1 MNWWVTDVLANLGVP
16 ALVAWVF
23 WVVASICLHELGHG
37 VVAIWRGDRTP
48 IETGHMTLNPMVH
61 MGPAS
66 LLVFAVAGFAW
77 GMMPVNPSRFRGRY
91 DDALVAAAGPA
102 VNLVLAVVCTVA
114 GALWIA
120 AGGDWG
126 LIQPNPTLFAN
137 MQMFFLL
144 GAMLNTALML
154 FNLLPV
160 PPLDG
165 SRIVATFV
173 PAYRRA
179 MESPAFQQAAII
191 GFLVLF
197 FVAGGVFFDL
207 GFEAAIEARARL
219 LAVLLPGRG

>member
-1 MNWWVTDVLANLGVP
+1 
-16 ALVAWVF
+16 
-23 WVVASICLHELGHG
+23 
-37 VVAIWRGDRTP
+37 
-48 IETGHMTLNPMVH
+48 
-61 MGPAS
+61 
-66 LLVFAVAGFAW
+66 
-77 GMMPVNPSRFRGRY
+77 
-91 DDALVAAAGPA
+91 
-102 VNLVLAVVCTVA
+102 
-114 GALWIA
+114 
-120 AGGDWG
+120 
-126 LIQPNPTLFAN
+126 
-137 MQMFFLL
+137 
-144 GAMLNTALML
+144 MLNTALML

-197 FVAGGVFFDL
+197 FVAGGVIFDL